1 VLAFVAGA
9 AACASFGGARPAWA
23 PLPDAEVFTS
33 PWSPEE
39 VLTFLQDSLAAR
51 GFAIQLIV
59 PPEGYLETRWF
70 DVAARQAAAEPF
82 SGADSVV
89 KLRFFADPVGLH
101 TRVIAEAVRRTA
113 WDPSR
118 PARELEAMLPPEH
131 PGRLLMDSLL
141 ALVPRGSRT
150 PEAVSTP
157 LSGPR

>member
-1 VLAFVAGA
+1 VLALVAGA

-23 PLPDAEVFTS
+23 PLPDAEVFNS
-33 PWSPEE
+33 PWSPGE
-39 VLTFLQDSLAAR
+39 VLTSLEDSLVAR
-51 GFAIQLIV
+51 GFVIQAIV
-59 PPEGYLETRWF
+59 PLEGYLETRWF
-70 DVAARQAAAEPF
+70 DVASRRAVPEPF
-82 SGADSVV
+82 SDVDSVV
-89 KLRFFADPVGLH
+89 KLRFFADPAGLH

-118 PARELEAMLPPEH
+118 PSRELEVMLPLDH

-157 LSGPR
+157 LSGER